1 MKLSRSR
8 ERSDRHRTHRVN
20 QTGRAVS
27 GLQLPKFSTIRPLI
41 ETRCKREWI
50 QGRRG
55 GGRMRRG
62 SGRRPRSVST
72 RGARTGGNRRSNVP
86 RALLLTT
93 CNCANR
99 MHLKRLCSICLKL
112 DFPLAVCGEIERLSA
127 SKVIKTNVDSDLSHW
142 LSVPAV
148 DDLYCHWLT
157 QSSVV

>member
-62 SGRRPRSVST
+62 SGRTSVGIDSWRTDWRQPQKQRSPRLVR
-72 RGARTGGNRRSNVP
+72 RGTLNS
-86 RALLLTT
+86 
-93 CNCANR
+93 
-99 MHLKRLCSICLKL
+99 
-112 DFPLAVCGEIERLSA
+112 
-127 SKVIKTNVDSDLSHW
+127 
-142 LSVPAV
+142 
-148 DDLYCHWLT
+148 
-157 QSSVV
+157 

>member
-27 GLQLPKFSTIRPLI
+27 GLQLPKFPTIRPLI

-86 RALLLTT
+86 RAL
-93 CNCANR
+93 CVGEP
-99 MHLKRLCSICLKL
+99 SILEQ
-112 DFPLAVCGEIERLSA
+112 FPPPRGPYEIQQSA
-127 SKVIKTNVDSDLSHW
+127 AQRFVV
-142 LSVPAV
+142 SVPAV
-148 DDLYCHWLT
+148 VLRE
-157 QSSVV
+157 